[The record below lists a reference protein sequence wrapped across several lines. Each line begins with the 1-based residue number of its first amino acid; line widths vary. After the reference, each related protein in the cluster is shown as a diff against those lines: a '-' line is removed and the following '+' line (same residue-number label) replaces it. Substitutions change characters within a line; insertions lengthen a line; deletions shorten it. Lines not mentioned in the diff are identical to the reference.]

1 MQSRRSLSFLLSAF
15 FLTAFTAIAQAAP
28 QNRIASAINGN
39 SRIALSGNVSGH
51 VKHSVDLGDAP
62 ANLKLNTLTLRFSMT
77 AAQQADLDQLLAAQ
91 LNPASP
97 SYHQWLTPEQF
108 GARFG
113 LSASDLATVSS
124 WLASQGFTVTG
135 VARSS
140 TFINFTGTVGQAQ
153 QAFGTSI
160 HTLSYNGEQHISNT
174 TDPVLPTAVAAVV
187 TSITGLDDFRV
198 KPHSR
203 SRTASP
209 VDPAQPLFTQ
219 TVGTTTS
226 HYIAPADIYTIYDYP
241 WTPASVS
248 SATNTGQGMTIA
260 VMGQTD
266 LNTGNVLPDA
276 SITTF
281 RNAAGLPAIKLAA
294 QRVPSTPDPGISQPD
309 VDEAHI
315 DIEWSGAAAPGAN
328 ILFVYSAPQPVAGGV
343 FQALTYAIDNKLAP
357 IISISYG
364 ICESAWGTSSLAS
377 NNLMFAQANAQGQT
391 VISSAGDAGATDC
404 DIEGPASE
412 GLSVDFPGSSPYV
425 VSAGGTMFSGDVSS
439 PSTYWNGSNGT
450 GGGSAISYIPELP
463 WNETTASQGLTAGG
477 AGGGGASAFFSKPV
491 WQTGTGVPADFS
503 RDVPDI
509 AFSAA
514 AVHDGYLVCSSG
526 SAANEPVCANNT
538 FVSTSNQVN
547 VFGGTSFVAPSFA
560 GVLALVEQQLGNTT
574 GLGNIGPV
582 LYGFLTGPTY
592 SSVFHDI
599 TSGSNSVPCSQGT
612 LNCPNGGSIGYNA
625 TAGYDQASGIGTI
638 DVTKLV
644 SGWAGV
650 TPTGTGSTIGAA
662 ISTTSVTTTA
672 NLCGIS
678 TGSTLPLTVTV
689 TGSTSGIVPTGT
701 LQILVDNQSIA
712 SQSLGAGTGNSVT
725 VSISLNISTITSGG
739 HVISVA
745 YSGDGNYA
753 GSKGTLLQPA
763 NTSAVFDGV
772 VAYPN
777 GAYASVDFV
786 SGTKAD
792 FSLTP
797 CVNISPSV
805 SVNPGATSTGVVF
818 TITPVNGF
826 TGTVNLTAV
835 NNDGMVSTS
844 AFTPPSV
851 NVTTGAITSSF
862 VIKAFTTTAQSVRP
876 TIRPMRPQGKTPW
889 YAAASGATLAGL
901 LLFTLPR
908 RRRWSSLLILMLSAA
923 ALTAVGC
930 GSSSSNTGGGGG
942 GGSTPQTN
950 AQAGTYSFTI
960 TAVSGSTVHS
970 TQLTVTVP

>member
-124 WLASQGFTVTG
+124 WLAGQGFTVTG

-203 SRTASP
+203 SRSASP
-209 VDPAQPLFTQ
+209 IDPAQPLFTQ

-248 SATNTGQGMTIA
+248 TATNTGQGITIA

-266 LNTGNVLPDA
+266 LTSGNVLPDA
-276 SITTF
+276 NITTF
-281 RNAAGLPAIKLAA
+281 RNAAGLPPINLTLKLAPGSA
-294 QRVPSTPDPGISQPD
+294 DPGISTGD
-309 VDEAHI
+309 IDEAHI
-315 DIEWSGAAAPGAN
+315 DIEWSSSAAPGAS
-328 ILFVYSAPQPVAGGV
+328 ILFYYGAD
-343 FQALTYAIDNKLAP
+343 ALANSLTQAIDNNVAHIL
-357 IISISYG
+357 SLSYG
-364 ICESAWGTSSLAS
+364 LCESSWGTAPLGSYTQTLK
-377 NNLMFAQANAQGQT
+377 QANAQGQT
-391 VISSAGDAGATDC
+391 VIASAGDAGATDC
-404 DIEGPASE
+404 DVMGPASE
-412 GLSVDFPGSSPYV
+412 GLNVDFPGSSPYV
-425 VSAGGTMFSGDVSS
+425 VSAGGTMFSGDTSS
-439 PSTYWNGSNGT
+439 PTTYWNSSNGT
-450 GGGSAISYIPELP
+450 GGASAISYIPEQP

-477 AGGGGASAFFSKPV
+477 AGGGGASAFFSKPA

-509 AFSAA
+509 AFNAA
-514 AVHDGYLVCSSG
+514 AIHDGYLVCSSG

-538 FVSTSNQVN
+538 FLSTGNVVN

-560 GVLALVEQQLGNTT
+560 GVIALVEQQIGNTT

-625 TAGYDQASGIGTI
+625 TTGYDQASGIGTI
-638 DVTKLV
+638 DVSKLV

-650 TPTGTGSTIGAA
+650 TPTGTGSSIGAA
-662 ISTTSVTTTA
+662 ITSTSVTTSA
-672 NLCGIS
+672 NLCGVS
-678 TGSTLPLTVTV
+678 TSSTLPLTVTV
-689 TGSTSGIVPTGT
+689 TGTTSGIVPTGT
-701 LQILVDNQSIA
+701 VQILVDNQPIA

-725 VSISLNISTITSGG
+725 VSISLNTSTITSGG
-739 HVISVA
+739 HVISAA

-753 GSKGTLLQPA
+753 GSKGTLLGPA
-763 NTSAVFDGV
+763 SNTLF
-772 VAYPN
+772 YPN
-777 GAYASVDFV
+777 GSYASVDFV

-797 CVNISPSV
+797 CVNTNPSV

-862 VIKAFTTTAQSVRP
+862 VVQAFATTAQSVRP
-876 TIRPMRPQGKTPW
+876 AIRPMRPQGKTPW

-908 RRRWSSLLILMLSAA
+908 RRRWSGLLILMLSAA

-942 GGSTPQTN
+942 GSTPQTN
-950 AQAGTYSFTI
+950 AQAGTYTFTI
-960 TAVSGSTVHS
+960 TAVAGSTVHS

>member
-1 MQSRRSLSFLLSAF
+1 MHSRRSLSLLLPALL
-15 FLTAFTAIAQAAP
+15 LTAFTPIAQAAP

-39 SRIALSGNVSGH
+39 SRIAVPGNVSGH
-51 VKHSVDLGDAP
+51 VKHSVDLGAAP

-77 AAQQADLDQLLAAQ
+77 AAQQANLDQLLAAQ

-108 GARFG
+108 GASFG

-124 WLASQGFTVTG
+124 WLTSQGFTVTG
-135 VARSS
+135 IARSS

-160 HTLSYNGEQHISNT
+160 HTLSYNGEQHISNM

-203 SRTASP
+203 SRTTSP
-209 VDPAQPLFTQ
+209 VDPTQPLFTQ

-226 HYIAPADIYTIYDYP
+226 HYMAPADIYTIYDYP

-248 SATNTGQGMTIA
+248 SATNTGQGITIA
-260 VMGQTD
+260 VMGQSD
-266 LNTGNVLPDA
+266 LTTGNVLPDA
-276 SITTF
+276 NITTF
-281 RNAAGLPAIKLAA
+281 RNAAGLPPINLTLKLAPGSA
-294 QRVPSTPDPGISQPD
+294 DPGVSPGD
-309 VDEAHI
+309 VDEAHL
-315 DIEWSGAAAPGAN
+315 DVEWSSSAAPGAS
-328 ILFVYSAPQPVAGGV
+328 ILFFYGAD
-343 FQALTYAIDNKLAP
+343 ALANSLTQAIDGNVAHIL
-357 IISISYG
+357 SLSYG
-364 ICESAWGTSSLAS
+364 LCESSWGTGPLAS
-377 NNLMFAQANAQGQT
+377 YTQTLKQANAQGQT
-391 VISSAGDAGATDC
+391 VIVSAGDAGATDC
-404 DIEGPASE
+404 DVMGLASE
-412 GLSVDFPGSSPYV
+412 GLNVDFPGSSPYV

-439 PSTYWNGSNGT
+439 PSTYWNSSNGT
-450 GGGSAISYIPELP
+450 GGGSAISYIPEQP
-463 WNETTASQGLTAGG
+463 WNETTAASGLTAGG
-477 AGGGGASAFFSKPV
+477 AGGGGASAFFSKPA
-491 WQTGTGVPADFS
+491 WQTGTGVPADSS

-509 AFSAA
+509 AFNAA
-514 AVHDGYLVCSSG
+514 AIHDGYLVCSSG

-538 FVSTSNQVN
+538 FLSTSNEAN

-560 GVLALVEQQLGNTT
+560 GVVALVEQQLGNTT

-599 TSGSNSVPCSQGT
+599 TSGNNSVPCSQGT
-612 LNCPNGGSIGYNA
+612 LNCPTGSPIGYNA
-625 TAGYDQASGIGTI
+625 TPGYDQASGIGTI
-638 DVTKLV
+638 DVSKLV

-662 ISTTSVTTTA
+662 ITSTSVTTSA
-672 NLCGIS
+672 NLCAIS
-678 TGSTLPLTVTV
+678 TGSTLALTVTV
-689 TGSTSGIVPTGT
+689 TGTTSGIVPTGT
-701 LQILVDNQSIA
+701 VQILVDNQSIA

-725 VSISLNISTITSGG
+725 VSISLNTSTITSGG
-739 HVISVA
+739 HVISAV

-753 GSKGTLLQPA
+753 GSKGTLLGPA
-763 NTSAVFDGV
+763 SNTLY
-772 VAYPN
+772 YPN
-777 GAYASVDFV
+777 GSYASVDFV

-797 CVNISPSV
+797 CLNTNPSV
-805 SVNPGATSTGVVF
+805 SVTPGATSTGVTF

-826 TGTVNLTAV
+826 TGTVNLIAT
-835 NNDGMVSTS
+835 NNDSMISTS
-844 AFTPPSV
+844 AFTPASV
-851 NVTTGAITSSF
+851 NVTTGAITTSF
-862 VIKAFTTTAQSVRP
+862 VIKAFTTAARSVRP
-876 TIRPMRPQGKTPW
+876 AIRPMRPQGKTPW

-908 RRRWSSLLILMLSAA
+908 RRRWSGLLILMLSAA

-942 GGSTPQTN
+942 GTTPQTN
-950 AQAGTYSFTI
+950 AQAGTYTFTI
-960 TAVSGSTVHS
+960 TAVSGATVHS